1 MTRKVIE
8 ASHAIAIGTK
18 LTRPQ
23 VIPMYP
29 ITPQTHVVEKLADFI
44 NDGEMDC
51 AMVDVESEHSA
62 ASAFLGSVA
71 AGSRTFTA
79 TSSQG
84 LALMYELLP
93 IISGMRLPGVMA
105 VANRALSAPISI
117 WNDHSDAVSARDQGW
132 IQLWVESSQE
142 ALDAIIQGVKIS
154 EDKEVMLPLMVNFDG
169 FTLSHVFEPV
179 DIPNQKQVDAFLPK
193 FKPLHRLD
201 TKKPL
206 TFGPIGFPNSYMHFK
221 KQQQD
226 AMVKAINV
234 IKKVNSSFKKSF
246 GRAYGDGLIDL
257 YKMNDAEYAV
267 MGMGTLCGTARVAV
281 DKLRKQG
288 KKVGLIR
295 LRTLRPFPEKGVQKA
310 IKSLKALAVIDRHIS
325 LGQEGPLFTDVRSA
339 VYCNDITINSYIAGL
354 GGVDITVSHFE
365 KVFNDL
371 EKGKQKGEW
380 LF

>member
-1 MTRKVIE
+1 MTKTVVE
-8 ASHAIAIGTK
+8 ASHAIAIGAK
-18 LTRPQ
+18 LCKPD

-29 ITPQTHVVEKLADFI
+29 ITPQTHVVEDLAEFI
-44 NDGEMDC
+44 NNGEMRC

-62 ASAFLGSVA
+62 ASAMLGVVA
-71 AGSRTFTA
+71 AGSRCFTA

-84 LALMYELLP
+84 LALMFEILP

-142 ALDAIIQGVKIS
+142 ALDAVIQGFKIS
-154 EDKEVMLPLMVNFDG
+154 EDKSVQMPLMVCFDG

-179 DIPNQKQVDAFLPK
+179 DVPSQQKVNAFLPE
-193 FKPLHRLD
+193 FKASHVLNP
-201 TKKPL
+201 KKPL
-206 TFGPIGFPNSYMHFK
+206 TMGPIGFPNSFMKFK
-221 KQQQD
+221 EQQQE
-226 AMVKAINV
+226 AMANSIDV
-234 IKKVNSSFKKSF
+234 IKKANKEFATAF
-246 GRAYGDGLIDL
+246 GRKYGSGLVDL

-295 LRTLRPFPEKGVQKA
+295 LRSLRPFPEKELQLA
-310 IKSLKALAVIDRHIS
+310 IKNLKALGIIDRHIS

-339 VYCNDITINSYIAGL
+339 VYCNDISINSYIAGL
-354 GGVDITVSHFE
+354 GGKDITVKHFE
-365 KVFNDL
+365 KVFSDL